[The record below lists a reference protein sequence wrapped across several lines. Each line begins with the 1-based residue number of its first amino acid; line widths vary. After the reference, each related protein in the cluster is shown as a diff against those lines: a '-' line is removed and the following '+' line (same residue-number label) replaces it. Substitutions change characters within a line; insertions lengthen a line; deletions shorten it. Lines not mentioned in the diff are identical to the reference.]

1 MESLLK
7 GLLSSSQ
14 AQVATVGYLI
24 LFISVII
31 SMFQNKS
38 LTSDGETYELSTGE
52 VVLALILILIGY
64 MLSIFSINCMVE
76 GQSGI
81 PGCSI
86 WAWVNS
92 AIVLVFAAAIIF
104 AMIFRIKL

>member
-1 MESLLK
+1 MESIVR
-7 GLLSSSQ
+7 GLFSSRQ
-14 AQVATVGYLI
+14 AQAATVGYLI
-24 LFISVII
+24 LFFSVIVT
-31 SMFQNKS
+31 MFQNKS
-38 LTSDGETYELSTGE
+38 ITAEGETYELSTGE
-52 VVLALILILIGY
+52 IILALILILIGY

-104 AMIFRIKL
+104 AMIFRITV